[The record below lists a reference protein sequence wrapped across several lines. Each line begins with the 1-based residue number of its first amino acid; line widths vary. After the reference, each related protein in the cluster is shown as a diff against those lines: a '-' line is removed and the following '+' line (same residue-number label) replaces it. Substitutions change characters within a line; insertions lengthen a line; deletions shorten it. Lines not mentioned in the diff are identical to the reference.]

1 VTTVRGERVILR
13 PFRKDEFDR
22 ALAREPLEDVE
33 RREVRRRRLALSGTR
48 TAWEILFAIEAD
60 GRLVGD
66 LQVRCSDQALPP
78 GVWEVGLDL
87 WEVADRG
94 KGFGTD
100 AVTVAT
106 SHLFAREDAI
116 RVQASTDIENSAMHR
131 SLEKCGFTR
140 EGVLRGFMPAE
151 GGPRDYAMYA
161 MTLRDWEEKNHTW
174 MPRS

>member
-1 VTTVRGERVILR
+1 VTTVRGERVVLR
-13 PFRKDEFDR
+13 PFRGDEFDR
-22 ALAREPLEDVE
+22 ALAREPREDAE

-48 TAWEILFAIEAD
+48 TAWEILFAIEVD

-87 WEVADRG
+87 WDEADRS

-116 RVQASTDIENSAMHR
+116 RVQASTDIENAAMR
-131 SLEKCGFTR
+131 RVLEKCGFTH
-140 EGVLRGFMPAE
+140 EGVLRGFMPSE
-151 GGPRDYAMYA
+151 DGPRDHAMYA
-161 MTLRDWEEKNHTW
+161 MTWKDWEDQNHRWTST
-174 MPRS
+174 R